1 MSNFQ
6 TASILIWGVYGL
18 IAVIFGFVRTYKK
31 NNPYGLSYW
40 FNPLGAFVWADTVV
54 FGAFFFLVSVFT
66 LLISDFI
73 LFCLTFFVFW
83 TVRSIGEQIY
93 WFLEQFAT
101 NHRNLEHT
109 LWASRFFPRNSVWI
123 ANQIFWQ
130 CVSVVAIIASMYFFV
145 KWLN

>member
-1 MSNFQ
+1 MKTQDTRHNHTCAMCLVSCD
-6 TASILIWGVYGL
+6 LC
-18 IAVIFGFVRTYKK
+18 
-31 NNPYGLSYW
+31 LSVTCV
-40 FNPLGAFVWADTVV
+40 FWARMRNSMK
-54 FGAFFFLVSVFT
+54 FFLVSVFT